1 MENFTG
7 YVPGFLGHDL
17 TVNFPELSAG
27 LKKQIAQVP
36 KTNNGELKY
45 RHYSL
50 FLHKTRHFPFFTA
63 VNINGVLF
71 KKIRRA
77 EVFDSGRDEW
87 RVDDRAKEFQWGPHL
102 YSAKKS
108 DFQRGHM
115 TKREDP
121 QWGTTAEIAKE
132 AARSTFFFSN
142 CVPQISELNTREWGS
157 LEMYILNKE
166 TVPEK
171 ILCSVFTG
179 PVLAADDPVF
189 VTKVDAQDV
198 QIPTHFWKV
207 VYFTND
213 GKNLSKVGFMMGQ
226 ENLLNERKIVEP
238 LRLLKAFEA
247 LIPEKDYFMDFEDA
261 ATYQV
266 NLSTIEKLSGIK
278 FPPAKEPYKD
288 KRPRKLILKDIEVTK
303 AVLESFKNVPEAKHP
318 LNFAYE
324 GIVLH

>member
-1 MENFTG
+1 MQNSTG
-7 YVPGFLGHDL
+7 YIPEFLGHNL
-17 TVNFPELSAG
+17 TVSFPELSTD
-27 LKKQIAQVP
+27 LKKQIAFVSD
-36 KTNNGELKY
+36 TNNGELKY
-45 RHYSL
+45 PHYSL

-63 VNINGVLF
+63 VNINGTLF
-71 KKIRRA
+71 KKISRH
-77 EVFDSGRDEW
+77 EIFDSGTDEW

-121 QWGTTAEIAKE
+121 QWGTTAEIAKQ

-142 CVPQISELNTREWGS
+142 CVPQIGELNTREWGH

-166 TVPEK
+166 AVPEK

-189 VTKVDAQDV
+189 VSKVDAQDV

-207 VYFTND
+207 VYYTND
-213 GKNLSKVGFMMGQ
+213 GKSLSKVGFMMGQ
-226 ENLLNERKIVEP
+226 ENLLNERKIVKP
-238 LRLLKAFEA
+238 LRMFKAFEM
-247 LIPEKDYFMDFEDA
+247 LPEKDYFMDFEDA

-288 KRPRKLILKDIEVTK
+288 KRPIKLILKDIEVTK
-303 AVLESFKNVPEAKHP
+303 LSLESLKVIPEAKRP
-318 LNFAYE
+318 LDFTYE
-324 GIVLH
+324 GIVLR